1 MPVVAYMRRS
11 IAPAALPGMNLPGA
25 LTEPDWTVAID
36 GPAFLISWR
45 SQLMPSVE
53 SSRIAIKSAGER
65 CAMTLVIAGISVV
78 WSGIVWVAATSIW
91 G

>member
-1 MPVVAYMRRS
+1 
-11 IAPAALPGMNLPGA
+11 
-25 LTEPDWTVAID
+25 
-36 GPAFLISWR
+36 
-45 SQLMPSVE
+45 MPSVE
-53 SSRIAIKSAGER
+53 SSRITIKSAGER